1 MTPIQPPP
9 LKSFDSFSAWLK
21 WSPKSLYL
29 IWITSNKIIKAKK
42 INKVGTIYFLL
53 FFLMLGNKKQNEKYN
68 SIKGSTL
75 PIKPNTPFRKLF
87 TYLPI
92 IPVFGISM
100 NNIKNKLSKKIDI
113 PR

>member
-1 MTPIQPPP
+1 MSRDLIAQRKGYFMTN
-9 LKSFDSFSAWLK
+9 
-21 WSPKSLYL
+21 Y
-29 IWITSNKIIKAKK
+29 
-42 INKVGTIYFLL
+42 
-53 FFLMLGNKKQNEKYN
+53 
-68 SIKGSTL
+68 
-75 PIKPNTPFRKLF
+75 RKLF